1 MAIDHHV
8 RMQGAI
14 LPERDVFAD
23 DTIRPDPAAGSDLR
37 IRMNDGCG
45 MDVGTIHALS
55 ASTSMNV
62 TSASLTGSELTRQTP
77 LALPIFPRD
86 LVNSTSMISVSPGR
100 TGLRHLTLSAAMK

>member
-14 LPERDVFAD
+14 FPECNVFAD
-23 DTIRPDPAAGSDLR
+23 HTIRPDPTAGSDLR

-45 MDVGTIHALS
+45 MDLGTIHALS

-77 LALPIFPRD
+77 LALPILPRD
-86 LVNSTSMISVSPGR
+86 LVISTSMISVSPG
-100 TGLRHLTLSAAMK
+100 LTDFRLFTC